1 VILAAM
7 DNHYRQRTYTQA
19 PWECK
24 VAPGNHPD
32 CFWDHATKRARQP
45 GFAFVAM
52 FCLISY
58 FLIADCDICGSLVV
72 LTDSNN
78 LARVLGWNR
87 INSWIDVA
95 TMWPFSERRRGT
107 GVPWSNRICT

>member
-1 VILAAM
+1 
-7 DNHYRQRTYTQA
+7 
-19 PWECK
+19 
-24 VAPGNHPD
+24 
-32 CFWDHATKRARQP
+32 
-45 GFAFVAM
+45 M